1 MFSLFKSKKVA
12 KAVEVA
18 KEVADTKI
26 SMYEKQNAKALS
38 ERYMSPFQFVERVII
53 PVIEANKSANMVNR
67 DAFRQKNNETAL
79 QDLKK
84 EIRYSYADKLY
95 NFKDYYKET
104 PYNRMLMWGALLMS
118 LKEIFLKEKS
128 KTEIKEINATEYKKL
143 PKRYRGAFR
152 RSAYNPNSYVCEQK
166 KDNKLFELVYNA
178 EHPNYKLLNKDINNL
193 LAKLYEKEIVSRTFT
208 PERVGIDEYGNRSW
222 VTKIEYDYG
231 ITPKTG
237 LNLSNRISDEK
248 MEAMAQLQDYFVKI
262 ASMCVV
268 IKPKYGQQEIFNE
281 LNAENKQKNILVKA
295 QKLTKATENMIDVVR
310 ESNDVCMFEQEE
322 RAMVFASRLRED
334 VLLSLRYQ
342 FSSRVK

>member
-1 MFSLFKSKKVA
+1 
-12 KAVEVA
+12 
-18 KEVADTKI
+18 
-26 SMYEKQNAKALS
+26 
-38 ERYMSPFQFVERVII
+38 
-53 PVIEANKSANMVNR
+53 
-67 DAFRQKNNETAL
+67 
-79 QDLKK
+79 
-84 EIRYSYADKLY
+84 
-95 NFKDYYKET
+95 
-104 PYNRMLMWGALLMS
+104 MS
-118 LKEIFLKEKS
+118 LKEILLKEKS

-152 RSAYNPNSYVCEQK
+152 RSAYNPTSYVCEQK

-193 LAKLYEKEIVSRTFT
+193 LAKLYKEKITGRTM
-208 PERVGIDEYGNRSW
+208 EQVWVGIDEYGNRSW
-222 VTKIEYDYG
+222 LDKIEYDYG
-231 ITPKTG
+231 ITPNTE
-237 LNLSNRISDEK
+237 LWLSNRISDEK

-310 ESNDVCMFEQEE
+310 ESNDLCIFEQEE
-322 RAMVFASRLRED
+322 RAKVFASRLRED
-334 VLLSLRYQ
+334 VLFSLRCK